1 MKRYL
6 HLLERLG
13 LSEHERAVYMTLLE
27 HPYLIVSDIAE
38 KTNTHRPMVYKSLR
52 SLEADWLVEKSYLD
66 GKRYFYHVT
75 SPKKLRDKLNT
86 LNSLAENTLPELELM
101 YEKKMHTPILSIK
114 EWVDG
119 IRSIHAD
126 LLQSVPKWGIYYRY
140 SSSRTE
146 YEGKSIY
153 TPDDYESI
161 QKKKEFERI
170 VITNVHQ
177 AKKRM
182 NDPNREVIMI
192 PSSFDEFWDNISKII
207 FANKVAIID
216 YDSQIGWVIE
226 NERFARYEEKLF
238 RLLAKLIR
246 EKENPDRE
254 DQGNI

>member
-13 LSEHERAVYMTLLE
+13 LTENERAVYMTLLE
-27 HPYLIVSDIAE
+27 HPYMIVTDIAE

-192 PSSFDEFWDNISKII
+192 PPSFDEFWDNISKII

-216 YDSQIGWVIE
+216 YDSQLGWVIE

-246 EKENPDRE
+246 EKENPDHE

>member
-1 MKRYL
+1 MQKYL

-13 LSEHERAVYMTLLE
+13 LSLHERAVYMTLLD

-52 SLEADWLVEKSYLD
+52 SLEADGLVEKSYLD
-66 GKRYFYHVT
+66 GKRYYYHIT

-86 LNSLAENTLPELELM
+86 LNTLAENTLPELELM

-140 SSSRTE
+140 SSSRGE

-161 QKKKEFERI
+161 QKKKELERI

-182 NDPNREVIMI
+182 DDPNREVITI
-192 PSSFDEFWDNISKII
+192 PPSFDEFWDNISKII
-207 FANKVAIID
+207 YANKVAIID
-216 YDSQIGWVIE
+216 YDSQIWWVIE
-226 NERFARYEEKLF
+226 NEWFARYEEKLF
-238 RLLAKLIR
+238 LLIAKLLR
-246 EKENPDRE
+246 EKESWKNPA
-254 DQGNI
+254 